1 MNKAE
6 YKTAR
11 RLIRENGRYALSWLS
26 IDDAENMALLL
37 DQPNDPL
44 AYRVNIIEDSVR
56 WGMPYTVR
64 MFEVSFALTK
74 FNNWIGDN
82 HAKQNR

>member
-11 RLIRENGRYALSWLS
+11 RLIRDNGNYALCWLS
-26 IDDAENMALLL
+26 KEKADVMIALIT
-37 DQPNDPL
+37 QPCDPL
-44 AYRVNIIEDSVR
+44 VYRANIIADSVR
-56 WGMPYTVR
+56 WPVPYTVR